1 MNADQ
6 KRLPKLPELPKSP
19 KLKTLSTSDLARAVF
34 LRAARM
40 MAEFFTSSIASVPP
54 RFKGFGFS

>member
-19 KLKTLSTSDLARAVF
+19 KLKTLPQLFPEQLFS
-34 LRAARM
+34 AA
-40 MAEFFTSSIASVPP
+40 APVPP
-54 RFKGFGFS
+54 RFRGFGFS